1 MEPRLLFI
9 GAVVSGL
16 GVAGLISYYAFHVS
30 AEWGIAGLFF
40 LSVGIALLAVYF
52 ITERKR

>member
-16 GVAGLISYYAFHVS
+16 GVAGLISYCAFHVS

-40 LSVGIALLAVYF
+40 LSVGVALLAVYF